1 MECLRLADDVLHKV
15 IGFSFVKDYVLKV
28 VFEDGVE
35 RTIDLEPIL
44 TGPVFGALLDR
55 SLFKQVRLD
64 RDFGAWEW
72 PNGADI
78 DPAVL
83 YDWPHHVDA
92 IVEQRQRF
100 FAMPA

>member
-1 MECLRLADDVLHKV
+1 MMDVLHKV
-15 IGFSFVKDYVLKV
+15 IGCSLVTDYVLRV

-44 TGPVFGALLDR
+44 TGPVFGALRDR

-64 RDFGAWEW
+64 RDFGALEW

-78 DPAVL
+78 EPAVL
-83 YDWPHHVDA
+83 YDWPNHVDA
-92 IVEQRQRF
+92 IVERHQQL
-100 FAMPA
+100 FAVPA

>member
-1 MECLRLADDVLHKV
+1 MTDVVLHKV
-15 IGFSFVKDYVLKV
+15 ISCSLVKDYVLMV

-35 RTIDLEPIL
+35 QTIDLEPIL
-44 TGPVFGALLDR
+44 AGPIFGALGDR

-64 RDFGAWEW
+64 RDFGALEW

-83 YDWPHHVDA
+83 YDRPHHVDT
-92 IVEQRQRF
+92 IVEQRQRL
-100 FAMPA
+100 FAETA